1 VGAFLATAAKVAV
14 FAVTVRFLLLEAMG
28 ALQIPAIFHTL
39 AGIAIASILV
49 GNLLA
54 LRQNNIKRILGYSSI
69 AHFGYLL
76 VLLLTG
82 GPVFGVEGFAAYLT
96 IYVVTSLSSF
106 GVVTLMSKCG
116 QDRDADQLHDLR
128 GLFWRRPYLATLMT
142 VSLLSLGGIP
152 LTAGF
157 IGKFYVIVAAMTFQS
172 SWGWAMLA
180 AIVAGS
186 AVGIYFYLRV
196 MVNLYLTKPGMHK
209 FEAQLG
215 WGQHTSGLMVLC
227 ASALVVYIGVYPETL
242 MQLVQ
247 IAKAAG
253 VQ

>member
-1 VGAFLATAAKVAV
+1 
-14 FAVTVRFLLLEAMG
+14 
-28 ALQIPAIFHTL
+28 
-39 AGIAIASILV
+39 
-49 GNLLA
+49 
-54 LRQNNIKRILGYSSI
+54 
-69 AHFGYLL
+69 
-76 VLLLTG
+76 
-82 GPVFGVEGFAAYLT
+82 
-96 IYVVTSLSSF
+96 
-106 GVVTLMSKCG
+106 
-116 QDRDADQLHDLR
+116 
-128 GLFWRRPYLATLMT
+128 
-142 VSLLSLGGIP
+142 LSLGGIP